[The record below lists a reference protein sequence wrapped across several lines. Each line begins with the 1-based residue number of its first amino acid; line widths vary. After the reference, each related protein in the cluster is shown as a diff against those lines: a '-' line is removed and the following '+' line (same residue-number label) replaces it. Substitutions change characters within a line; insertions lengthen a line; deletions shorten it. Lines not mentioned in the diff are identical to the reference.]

1 MPFNRIIVILLAL
14 AFMSVALVK
23 VTRMRQ
29 ERLARQTEA
38 ASSERIRQFWD
49 VYKQA
54 GQRRAAGE
62 FEAAVALYQSALNLK
77 PDHEDSLYYSGN
89 CYFELGRYQEAIAAN
104 ERLIAVNP
112 LGSSR
117 GYMQLG
123 LIYACL
129 EPGAPFDLEKAG
141 HFFEQALE
149 VDPDSGALL
158 GIGEVA
164 LLAGQWQKAWESFKS
179 DNADNAMSMASPY
192 LLGYLCWRK
201 GEREEAW
208 RWFRLSISRGELK
221 KPAIKW
227 TEEGD
232 VKADPELRWQAL
244 ARQSV
249 LGKYWLRLRRYLKQA
264 DLSPA
269 EMEGEY
275 QLLRNAIT
283 AHSSANR
290 RR

>member
-1 MPFNRIIVILLAL
+1 MSFNRIIVILLAL
-14 AFMSVALVK
+14 AFLGVALVK

-29 ERLARQTEA
+29 EQRARQTEA
-38 ASSERIRQFWD
+38 ASGDHIREFWN

-54 GQRRAAGE
+54 SQRRAAGE
-62 FEAAVALYQSALNLK
+62 FEAAIAFYQNALKLK

-89 CYFELGRYQEAIAAN
+89 CYIELGRYQEAIEVN
-104 ERLIAVNP
+104 ERLIAVNH

-141 HFFEQALE
+141 QFFEQALK

-164 LLAGQWQKAWESFKS
+164 LLSGQWQKAWDSLKS
-179 DNADNAMSMASPY
+179 DNADNSMSMASPY

-201 GEREEAW
+201 GEREEAM
-208 RWFRLSISRGELK
+208 RWFRLSVSRGELK
-221 KPAIKW
+221 KPSVKW

-232 VKADPELRWQAL
+232 VKASPELRWQAL
-244 ARQSV
+244 ARQSA
-249 LGKYWLRLRRYLKQA
+249 LGKYWLRLRGYLKKP
-264 DLSPA
+264 DFGPA
-269 EMEGEY
+269 EMESEY
-275 QLLRNAIT
+275 QLLRNAIA
-283 AHSSANR
+283 AHSGATR
-290 RR
+290 R

>member
-1 MPFNRIIVILLAL
+1 MSLNRIIVILLAL
-14 AFMSVALVK
+14 AFLSVMLVK
-23 VTRMRQ
+23 ATRTRQ
-29 ERLARQTEA
+29 EQRARQTEA
-38 ASSERIRQFWD
+38 ASSDRIRQFWD
-49 VYKQA
+49 VYRQA
-54 GQRRAAGE
+54 SQRRAAGE
-62 FEAAVALYQSALNLK
+62 LEAAIALYQNALKLK
-77 PDHEDSLYYSGN
+77 PDHEDSLYYAGN

-104 ERLIAVNP
+104 ERLIAANP

-123 LIYACL
+123 LIYSCL

-141 HFFEQALE
+141 HFFDQSLK

-164 LLAGQWQKAWESFKS
+164 LLAGQWQKAWDSFKS

-208 RWFRLSISRGELK
+208 RWFRLSVSRGELK

-227 TEEGD
+227 TEEGN

-244 ARQSV
+244 ARQSA
-249 LGKYWLRLRRYLKQA
+249 LGKYWLRLRRYLKKA

-269 EMEGEY
+269 EMESEY
-275 QLLRNAIT
+275 QLLRKAIA
-283 AHSSANR
+283 AHRSAAHR
-290 RR
+290 